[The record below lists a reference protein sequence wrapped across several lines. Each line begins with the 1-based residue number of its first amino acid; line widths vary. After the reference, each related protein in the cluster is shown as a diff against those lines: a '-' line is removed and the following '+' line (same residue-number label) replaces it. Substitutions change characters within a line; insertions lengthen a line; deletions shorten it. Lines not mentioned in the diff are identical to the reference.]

1 MPHSNFPPRPAALAR
16 PSRVAAVLCLLLC
29 LLMLTRPLHAANGER
44 WAGQANTS
52 FKHNM
57 HIDVSSGVC
66 LIQDRQGFLWIGTQA
81 GLVRWDGNRHVKY
94 VADAA
99 RDEALPD
106 SYIMSL
112 HIDPQGRLWIGMSSG
127 GLARYDAARDS
138 FVRYRAGADGLRDP
152 RVSAIAD
159 DGQGGLWLAT
169 GRGLDHLG
177 ADGRFSRQRQ
187 EDLADLPE
195 GGIDALL
202 READGT
208 LWIGT
213 RRGLFRLKPNQPA
226 QQIALG
232 GKTGLSITTLFQDS
246 AGRLWIGT
254 RTSGAFGIA
263 AGADTRN
270 AAAVHESGRQPTL
283 PSERVSAI
291 AEVAPGEIWLG
302 TNGANGGIVALDVQ
316 AGATHRIRHR
326 ADAPDS
332 LPDNDIMAMFRE
344 RSGIIFISYMAG
356 ISQHD
361 PQPRAITTIR
371 HAESGR
377 GNILSVPSVLVAP
390 DGQLWLSST
399 SGGIEIID
407 PYRGL
412 TGRLTTAS
420 GLPPGRVLAM
430 MPGPD
435 GEVYIGTQHG
445 LYRADAD
452 GRHLHRV
459 AVPTRGD
466 EEEVWALAQAGR
478 TLWVG
483 GLDGLWVLELPPAG
497 TPRLL
502 RHEDQQLGDSRVTAL
517 LPVGDEVWVGTRS
530 GLARLGPDKVER
542 IPTDLA
548 APDRLPPGYVSSLA
562 MDRRGRLW
570 MSNFGTGVVMLE
582 RTDADGRR
590 RFRRLGM
597 QQGLPDSG
605 ANKLLLDRE
614 GMLWAS
620 TDAGLARI
628 DPEALT
634 IRALGA
640 SDGVQVPTYWTN
652 SGAITAEGE
661 LVFGGLS
668 GVSVV
673 RPQAL
678 SVSHYAPP
686 VVVTRLLLN
695 DKEIPAAAYNSGLG
709 SKAPPVTVTTAAR
722 ERGFSLEFAALDYA
736 TPERH
741 RYAYQ
746 LKGFDPNWV
755 ETDAS
760 ARRASYNNLP
770 PGDYVLQLRGTNRH
784 GDWSA
789 PIEVPVHVLPAWH
802 QQALAR
808 LAMGVAALLL
818 GAGLLHARTAYLRR
832 RQRELEGMVQTR
844 TAELRVIQ
852 SQLETLAYGD
862 PLTGLANRRLFN
874 DELRHL
880 VAQTERGGAAF
891 TLLLIDLDRFK
902 QINDTLGHDAGDA
915 LLVAAAERL
924 RAAVR
929 ESDRVFRL
937 GGDEFA
943 VLLHQPLESGTPA
956 AVCTRILANLAAPL
970 GHREAVIEISAS
982 VGAALHRQ
990 GDSHE
995 QLYKRADI
1003 ALYHAKAAGR
1013 NTWRQADDET

>member
-1 MPHSNFPPRPAALAR
+1 MPHSNFPPCPASRAR
-16 PSRVAAVLCLLLC
+16 LPRAAAALCLLLC
-29 LLMLTRPLHAANGER
+29 LFMSMAPGQAANGER
-44 WAGQANTS
+44 WAAQANTS

-66 LIQDRQGFLWIGTQA
+66 LAQDRQGFLWLGTQA
-81 GLVRWDGNRHVKY
+81 GLVRWDGNRPVKY
-94 VADAA
+94 AADAA
-99 RDEALPD
+99 REEALPD
-106 SYIMSL
+106 GYIMSL
-112 HIDPQGRLWIGMSSG
+112 HIDTQGRLWVGMSSG

-138 FVRYRAGADGLRDP
+138 FVRYRTGAGGLRDP

-159 DGQGGLWLAT
+159 DGEGGLWLAT

-177 ADGRFSRQRQ
+177 ADGRFNRQGM
-187 EDLADLPE
+187 EDIASVPD
-195 GGIDALL
+195 GGIDTLL
-202 READGT
+202 RDTDGT
-208 LWIGT
+208 LWLGT
-213 RRGLFRLKPNQPA
+213 RRGLFQRKPGQPA

-232 GKTGLSITTLFQDS
+232 GKTGLAITALLRDS
-246 AGRLWIGT
+246 AGRLWVGT
-254 RTSGAFGIA
+254 RTSGAFSLAVGTDA
-263 AGADTRN
+263 RD
-270 AAAVHESGRQPTL
+270 AAAVRESGPQPTL
-283 PSERVSAI
+283 QSERVSAI
-291 AEVAPGEIWLG
+291 VQAGPEEIWLG
-302 TNGANGGIVALDVQ
+302 TNGANGGIVVLDVRSN
-316 AGATHRIRHR
+316 TTRRIRHR

-332 LPDNDIMAMFRE
+332 LPDNDIMALLRE
-344 RSGIIFISYMAG
+344 RSGIIFVSYMSG

-371 HAESGR
+371 HAEPGR
-377 GNILSVPSVLVAP
+377 GNVLSVPSVMAAP
-390 DGQLWLSST
+390 DGQLWLSNT
-399 SGGIEIID
+399 SGGIDIID

-412 TGRLTTAS
+412 TGRLAAA
-420 GLPPGRVLAM
+420 GLPGRVLALT
-430 MPGPD
+430 PGPD

-445 LYRADAD
+445 LYRAGID
-452 GRHLHRV
+452 GRHLQRV
-459 AVPTRGD
+459 PVPTRGD
-466 EEEVWALAQAGR
+466 EEEVWALAQSGR

-483 GLDGLWVLELPPAG
+483 GLDGLWVLDLPAG
-497 TPRLL
+497 AAPRLL
-502 RHEDQQLGDSRVTAL
+502 RHEDQQLGDTRVTAL
-517 LPVGDEVWVGTRS
+517 LPVGDDVWVGTRS
-530 GLARLGPDKVER
+530 GLTRITPDAVER

-562 MDRRGRLW
+562 LDRRGRLW

-582 RTDADGRR
+582 RTDPDGRR

-652 SGAITAEGE
+652 SGAATAEGE

-673 RPQAL
+673 KPQAL

-695 DKEIPAAAYNSGLG
+695 DKEIPAAIYNNGLG

-736 TPERH
+736 TPERN

-746 LKGFDPNWV
+746 LKGFDSNWV

-789 PIEVPVHVLPAWH
+789 PIAVPVHVLPAWH
-802 QQALAR
+802 QQPLAR
-808 LAMGVAALLL
+808 LAMGAAAILL
-818 GAGLLHARTAYLRR
+818 GAGLLHMRTAYLRR
-832 RQRELEGMVQTR
+832 RQRELEGMVEAR
-844 TAELRVIQ
+844 TSELRTIQ

-874 DELRHL
+874 DQLRHL
-880 VAQTERGGAAF
+880 VAQAERGGAAF

-956 AVCTRILANLAAPL
+956 AVCDRILVNLAAPL
-970 GHREAVIEISAS
+970 AHGASVIEISAS
-982 VGAALHRQ
+982 VGAAIHRI

-995 QLYKRADI
+995 QLYKRADV

-1013 NTWRQADDET
+1013 NTWRLASDDA

>member
-1 MPHSNFPPRPAALAR
+1 MPYSNFPSRPAALPRA
-16 PSRVAAVLCLLLC
+16 SNVIAILCLLLC
-29 LLMLTRPLHAANGER
+29 WLALAAPLHAANGER
-44 WAGQANTS
+44 WAVQANTS

-66 LIQDRQGFLWIGTQA
+66 MTQDRQGFLWIGTQA

-106 SYIMSL
+106 SYILSL
-112 HIDPQGRLWIGMSSG
+112 HVDPQGRLWIGMSSG
-127 GLARYDAARDS
+127 GLARYDAERDS
-138 FVRYRAGADGLRDP
+138 FVRYRTGPDGLRDP

-169 GRGLDHLG
+169 GRGLDHLT
-177 ADGRFSRQRQ
+177 ADGRFTRQGPPGAAMPA
-187 EDLADLPE
+187 ESVDT
-195 GGIDALL
+195 LL
-202 READGT
+202 REKDGT

-213 RRGLFRLKPNQPA
+213 RHGLYLLAPGQSA
-226 QQIALG
+226 QQITLDGKSGLAITALL
-232 GKTGLSITTLFQDS
+232 KDS

-254 RTSGAFGIA
+254 RTSGAFSIAPA
-263 AGADTRN
+263 AGAHS
-270 AAAVHESGRQPTL
+270 AAAVRESGPQPTL
-283 PSERVSAI
+283 QSERVSAI
-291 AEVAPGEIWLG
+291 VEAGPDEIWLG
-302 TNGANGGIVALDVQ
+302 TNGANGGIVVLD
-316 AGATHRIRHR
+316 ARSNTTHRVRHR

-332 LPDNDIMAMFRE
+332 LPDNDIMAMLRE
-344 RSGIIFISYMAG
+344 RSGIIFTSYMAG

-371 HAESGR
+371 HAEAGR
-377 GNILSVPSVLVAP
+377 GSVLSVPSMLVAP
-390 DGQLWLSST
+390 NGQLWLSNT
-399 SGGIEIID
+399 SGGVDIID
-407 PYRGL
+407 PYHGHID
-412 TGRLTTAS
+412 RLTAAN
-420 GLPPGRVLAM
+420 GLPPGRVLALV
-430 MPGPD
+430 PGPD
-435 GEVYIGTQHG
+435 NDVYIGTQHG
-445 LYRADAD
+445 LYHSDAD
-452 GRHLHRV
+452 GHHLQRIS
-459 AVPTRGD
+459 VPNRGD

-483 GLDGLWVLELPPAG
+483 GLDGLWVLELPTTGA
-497 TPRLL
+497 PRLL
-502 RHEDQQLGDSRVTAL
+502 RHEDQQLGDPRVTAL
-517 LPVGDEVWVGTRS
+517 LPVGDDVWVGTRG
-530 GLARLGPDKVER
+530 GLARLSQDRVER
-542 IPTDLA
+542 IPSELA
-548 APDRLPPGYVSSLA
+548 TPDRLPPGYVSSLA
-562 MDRRGRLW
+562 LDRRGRLW
-570 MSNFGTGVVMLE
+570 MSNFGTGVVLLE

-634 IRALGA
+634 IRALGV

-652 SGAITAEGE
+652 SGVMTAEGE

-668 GVSVV
+668 GVTVV
-673 RPQAL
+673 KPQTL
-678 SVSHYAPP
+678 GGRHYVAP

-695 DKEIPAAAYNSGLG
+695 DKEIPAAVYNRGLG
-709 SKAPPVTVTTAAR
+709 AKAPPVTVTTAAR

-736 TPERH
+736 TPERN

-746 LKGFDPNWV
+746 LKGFDPDWV

-770 PGDYVLQLRGTNRH
+770 PGDYVLQLRGTNRN
-784 GDWSA
+784 GDWA
-789 PIEVPVHVLPAWH
+789 TPIEVPVHVLPAWH
-802 QQALAR
+802 QQPLAR
-808 LAMGVAALLL
+808 LAFIVVAVLL
-818 GAGLLHARTAYLRR
+818 GAGLLHMRTAYLRR
-832 RQRELEGMVQTR
+832 RQRELQAMVDVR
-844 TAELRVIQ
+844 TAELRSIQ
-852 SQLETLAYGD
+852 AQLETLAYGD
-862 PLTGLANRRLFN
+862 PLTGLANRRLFS

-880 VAQTERGGAAF
+880 VAQSERGGAAF
-891 TLLLIDLDRFK
+891 TLLLIDLDHFK

-924 RAAVR
+924 RVAVR
-929 ESDRVFRL
+929 EADRPFRL

-943 VLLHQPLESGTPA
+943 VLLSQQQESESLAP
-956 AVCTRILANLAAPL
+956 VCARILAHLAAPL
-970 GHREAVIEISAS
+970 VHGEAVIEISAS
-982 VGAALHRQ
+982 IGAAVYRQ
-990 GDSHE
+990 GDNHE
-995 QLYKRADI
+995 QLYKRADV

-1013 NTWRQADDET
+1013 NTWRLADA

>member
-1 MPHSNFPPRPAALAR
+1 MPHSNFHPRTAALAR
-16 PSRVAAVLCLLLC
+16 LPRVAAALCLLLC
-29 LLMLTRPLHAANGER
+29 WLMLARPLHAANGER
-44 WAGQANTS
+44 WSGQANTS

-66 LIQDRQGFLWIGTQA
+66 LAQDRQGFLWIGTQA

-112 HIDPQGRLWIGMSSG
+112 HVDPQGRLWIGMSSG
-127 GLARYDAARDS
+127 GLARYDATRDA
-138 FVRYRAGADGLRDP
+138 FVRYRAGGDGLRDP

-159 DGQGGLWLAT
+159 DGAGGLWLAT
-169 GRGLDHLG
+169 GRGLDHMT
-177 ADGRFSRQRQ
+177 ADGRFTRQ
-187 EDLADLPE
+187 APAGAALPD
-195 GGIDALL
+195 GGVDTLL

-213 RRGLFRLKPNQPA
+213 RRGLFQLKPGQPA
-226 QQIALG
+226 QQITLG
-232 GKTGLSITTLFQDS
+232 GKTGLSITALLKDS
-246 AGRLWIGT
+246 AGRLWIGS
-254 RTSGAFGIA
+254 RTNGAFSIA
-263 AGADTRN
+263 PGGDAHG
-270 AAAVHESGRQPTL
+270 AAAVRESGAQPTL
-283 PSERVSAI
+283 QSERVSAI
-291 AEVAPGEIWLG
+291 VEAGPDEIWLG
-302 TNGANGGIVALDVQ
+302 TNGANGGIVVLD
-316 AGATHRIRHR
+316 ARSNTTRRIRHR

-332 LPDNDIMAMFRE
+332 LPDNDIMAMLRE
-344 RSGIIFISYMAG
+344 RSGIIFTSYMAG

-371 HAESGR
+371 HAEANR
-377 GNILSVPSVLVAP
+377 GNVLSVPSVMLAP
-390 DGQLWLSST
+390 DGQLWLSNT
-399 SGGIEIID
+399 SGGIEIMD
-407 PYRGL
+407 PYRGH
-412 TGRLTTAS
+412 TGRLTTAA

-430 MPGPD
+430 APGPD

-445 LYRADAD
+445 LYRTGAD
-452 GRHLHRV
+452 GRHPRRV
-459 AVPTRGD
+459 VVPTRGE
-466 EEEVWALAQAGR
+466 EEEVWALALDGR

-483 GLDGLWVLELPPAG
+483 GLDGLWALALPAAG
-497 TPRLL
+497 APRLL
-502 RHEDQQLGDSRVTAL
+502 RHEDQQLGDPRVTAV
-517 LPVGDEVWVGTRS
+517 LPVGDDVWVGTRG
-530 GLARLGPDKVER
+530 GLARLGPDAVER
-542 IPTDLA
+542 IPTELA
-548 APDRLPPGYVSSLA
+548 VPDRLPPGYVSSLA
-562 MDRRGRLW
+562 LDRRGRLW

-582 RTDADGRR
+582 RTDPDGRR

-652 SGAITAEGE
+652 SGAVTAEGE

-673 RPQAL
+673 KPQAL

-686 VVVTRLLLN
+686 MVVTRLLLN
-695 DKEIPAAAYNSGLG
+695 DKEIPAAVYNTGLG
-709 SKAPPVTVTTAAR
+709 AKAPPVTVPPAAR

-736 TPERH
+736 TPERN

-746 LKGFDPNWV
+746 LKGFDSNWV
-755 ETDAS
+755 ETDAG

-770 PGDYVLQLRGTNRH
+770 PGDYLLQLRGTNRH

-789 PIEVPVHVLPAWH
+789 PIAVPVRVLPAWH
-802 QQALAR
+802 QHPLAR
-808 LAMGVAALLL
+808 LAMFVLVILLA
-818 GAGLLHARTAYLRR
+818 AGLLHARTAYLRR
-832 RQRELEGMVQTR
+832 RQRELEGMVQAR
-844 TAELRVIQ
+844 TAELRTIQ

-880 VAQTERGGAAF
+880 VAQAERGGAAF
-891 TLLLIDLDRFK
+891 TLLLIDLDHFK
-902 QINDTLGHDAGDA
+902 QINDSLGHDAGDA

-929 ESDRVFRL
+929 ESDRAYRL

-956 AVCTRILANLAAPL
+956 AVCARILSNLAAPL
-970 GHREAVIEISAS
+970 AHGADVIEISAS
-982 VGAALHRQ
+982 VGAASHRQ

-995 QLYKRADI
+995 QLYKRADV
-1003 ALYHAKAAGR
+1003 ALYEAKAAGR
-1013 NTWRQADDET
+1013 NTWRLAE